1 MATFKVYLVDTFTQ
15 PQQGFSGAP
24 AAVCLLPADIRW
36 TREKLGQIASEL
48 GQPETAF
55 VQPLFK
61 HGQTVVLD
69 GQREYRETGRFTLR
83 WLTPHVEV
91 KFGGHA
97 ALAAG
102 HVLFHELKNLTDFL
116 QFETLGGSLC
126 VTRDQYRGMER
137 VALLIP
143 ADPPYL
149 VAHYDKNNAKDI
161 QVEWASLPTERR
173 ERLQELTM
181 LITSALGPMAPPLH
195 TIVYGRKSHCLLI
208 HVDAAVTQLHDLQPV
223 FTPDVLALGYECKLS
238 CLVLA
243 VAVPHPLSDKRQSG
257 PDVVMRCFAPWL
269 GVSEAPNVGATYAL
283 AGSYWTRQLGR
294 PEFRVL
300 QGHGRHAEFSLLVD
314 PNHADQVQLAGSAVT
329 TLRGIYE
336 L

>member
-1 MATFKVYLVDTFTQ
+1 MATFKVYLVDTFTR
-15 PQQGFSGAP
+15 PHQGFSGAP

-36 TREKLGQIASEL
+36 SREKLGQIASEL

-55 VQPLFK
+55 IQPLFK
-61 HGQTVVLD
+61 REQAVVLD
-69 GQREYRETGRFTLR
+69 GQREYREASRFTLR

-102 HVLFHELKNLTDFL
+102 HVLFHELDNSTDFL
-116 QFETLGGSLC
+116 QFDTLGGPLC
-126 VTRDQYRGMER
+126 ITREQYQGMER

-149 VAHYDKNNAKDI
+149 VDHYHQNSTKDV
-161 QVEWASLPTERR
+161 QLASLPVERR
-173 ERLQELTM
+173 QLLQELTM

-195 TIVYGRKSHCLLI
+195 TVVFGRKSHCLLI
-208 HVDAAVTQLHDLQPV
+208 HVDAAASQLYDLQPV

-243 VAVPHPLSDKRQSG
+243 VTTPHSSSDKRPSR

-269 GVSEAPNVGATYAL
+269 GVSEAPSVGAAYAL
-283 AGSYWTRQLGR
+283 AGSYWTQQLGR

-300 QGHGRHAEFSLLVD
+300 QGHVRQAELSLLVD
-314 PNHADQVQLAGSAVT
+314 PNHKDQVQLAGCAVT
-329 TLRGIYE
+329 TLRGTYE